1 AEAIRSVKL
10 NEPSLP
16 IISSVTGKWLTPE
29 QATDPNY
36 WTHHLRAT
44 VRFADAA
51 TFLLNENDCA
61 VIECGPGQTL
71 TQLARQCG
79 AKSASREF
87 AYSLEE
93 NADERETFATAIGRA
108 WLAGVPLDWSAVHSN
123 ETRRHVSLPTYPF
136 ERQRYFADLPP
147 GVPLPLATA
156 ATDGEAPVEANATL
170 PQVAS
175 ERIDQT
181 ETKPEAQTAQSS
193 GEDATLS
200 QVKQLLT
207 ELSGVDLA
215 EVPATTNLLELGFDS
230 LFLSQVAVALSRK
243 FGAKITFRQLLR
255 ELNTLESLAT
265 HFAAHAPAPKIS
277 PAPVVKK
284 ADAPSAHGPFR
295 PMQRELATEL
305 TPSQQKWLDDF
316 IRRYNARTQKS
327 KELTQKN
334 RAHFADPRAVAGFK
348 QVWKEMVYPIVV
360 DRSSGARLWDI
371 DGNEW
376 LDITLSFGAAM
387 LGHQPDFVAAAIRE
401 QLARGMEIGP
411 TSPLA
416 GEVAALLCELTGS
429 ERVAFC
435 NTGSE
440 AVTGALRLAR
450 TVTGRAKVVYFSE
463 SY

>member
-1 AEAIRSVKL
+1 
-10 NEPSLP
+10 
-16 IISSVTGKWLTPE
+16 
-29 QATDPNY
+29 
-36 WTHHLRAT
+36 
-44 VRFADAA
+44 
-51 TFLLNENDCA
+51 
-61 VIECGPGQTL
+61 
-71 TQLARQCG
+71 
-79 AKSASREF
+79 
-87 AYSLEE
+87 
-93 NADERETFATAIGRA
+93 
-108 WLAGVPLDWSAVHSN
+108 
-123 ETRRHVSLPTYPF
+123 
-136 ERQRYFADLPP
+136 
-147 GVPLPLATA
+147 
-156 ATDGEAPVEANATL
+156 
-170 PQVAS
+170 
-175 ERIDQT
+175 
-181 ETKPEAQTAQSS
+181 
-193 GEDATLS
+193 
-200 QVKQLLT
+200 
-207 ELSGVDLA
+207 
-215 EVPATTNLLELGFDS
+215 
-230 LFLSQVAVALSRK
+230 
-243 FGAKITFRQLLR
+243 
-255 ELNTLESLAT
+255 
-265 HFAAHAPAPKIS
+265 
-277 PAPVVKK
+277 
-284 ADAPSAHGPFR
+284 
-295 PMQRELATEL
+295 MQRELATEL

-463 SY
+463 SYHGISDEVLGRKIADDRAAPIASGIPPEALANVLILD